1 MHEQASRLEQGGV
14 WEPGVF
20 CSSWM
25 LAATM
30 LPTAL
35 DVGLSLFSQEHL
47 FIVQGVIKYS

>member
-1 MHEQASRLEQGGV
+1 MHEQASCLEQGGV
-14 WEPGVF
+14 WDPGGF

-25 LAATM
+25 LAATV

-35 DVGLSLFSQEHL
+35 DVGLSPSSQEHF